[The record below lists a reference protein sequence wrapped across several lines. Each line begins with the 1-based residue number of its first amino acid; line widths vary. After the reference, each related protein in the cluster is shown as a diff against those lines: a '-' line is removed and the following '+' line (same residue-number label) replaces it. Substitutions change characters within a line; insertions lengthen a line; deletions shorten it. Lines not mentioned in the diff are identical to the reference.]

1 MALVEMAARCGQGPI
16 SIVLLN
22 IGDGA
27 DMNELNHT
35 LQTSLGVGRTV
46 VTLFSV
52 HVLTVVDIAPQPQ
65 ERLERATSPR

>member
-1 MALVEMAARCGQGPI
+1 MALVEMAARCGRGSI
-16 SIVLLN
+16 SRVLLD

-27 DMNELNHT
+27 DMNEPNHT

-52 HVLTVVDIAPQPQ
+52 HVLTVVDTAPQPQ
-65 ERLERATSPR
+65 ERLERTTSPR